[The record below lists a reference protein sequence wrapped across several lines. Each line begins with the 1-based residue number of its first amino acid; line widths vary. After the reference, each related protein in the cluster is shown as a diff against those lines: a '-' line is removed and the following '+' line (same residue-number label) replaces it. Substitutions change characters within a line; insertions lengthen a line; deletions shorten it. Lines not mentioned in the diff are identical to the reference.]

1 MFLTETD
8 IINMQVTA
16 GAGKNTSNII
26 KELIDGDLSSGQ
38 KKRMAEGKRYYLGE
52 HDILNKDFRKS
63 YITSTDGGYDG
74 EETEKT
80 ELFVNPNRSNE
91 RISNQFH
98 RILIDQKA
106 AYIAGREPTVSV
118 KGAEKDGIAKA
129 YETALT
135 DFADE
140 KFNDVILSAVKGAG
154 NKGFE
159 TIHVYYGADGN
170 LNYCIVPAEEVI
182 PIYDTEY
189 QEELK
194 ELIRYY
200 SITVLKDGRQCL
212 RKRVEWWTKEDVTYY
227 EETEENIYIRD
238 ISRSINPS
246 PHFWQVTSLNGLE
259 QRRTPH
265 SWGRVPFIIL
275 KNNDEMTTDLQKV
288 KGLIDAYDL
297 ISSQGTNDLLDLVA
311 LYWVIQGYGGE
322 TANSI
327 ARKLQLNR
335 AVNVIGSDGGKISA
349 EQVDIPVT
357 GRLEWLKMLRRD
369 IFNFGMGIDV
379 DSDRFGNAPSG
390 VSLKFQY
397 TLLDLKANA
406 VAAKLKRAVK
416 ELLWYVTEDIN
427 RKNGTSYDSGL
438 IEVGLNK
445 TMITNDM
452 ETVQI
457 LTQSKGLISD
467 KTIIARH
474 PFVDDVNEEL
484 KELEAQEKKEQEKWE
499 ENMTARGG
507 EAVER

>member
-1 MFLTETD
+1 ML
-8 IINMQVTA
+8 A
-16 GAGKNTSNII
+16 
-26 KELIDGDLSSGQ
+26 
-38 KKRMAEGKRYYLGE
+38 
-52 HDILNKDFRKS
+52 
-63 YITSTDGGYDG
+63 
-74 EETEKT
+74 
-80 ELFVNPNRSNE
+80 
-91 RISNQFH
+91 
-98 RILIDQKA
+98 
-106 AYIAGREPTVSV
+106 
-118 KGAEKDGIAKA
+118 
-129 YETALT
+129 
-135 DFADE
+135 
-140 KFNDVILSAVKGAG
+140 
-154 NKGFE
+154 
-159 TIHVYYGADGN
+159 
-170 LNYCIVPAEEVI
+170 
-182 PIYDTEY
+182 IYDTEY

-212 RKRVEWWTKEDVTYY
+212 RKRVEWWTEKDVTYY
-227 EETEENIYIRD
+227 EETEENIYARD
-238 ISRSINPS
+238 INRSINPS

-322 TANSI
+322 TAKSI

-406 VAAKLKRAVK
+406 VSAKLKRAIK

-427 RKNGTSYDSGL
+427 RRNGTSYDSGL
-438 IEVGLNK
+438 IEVSLNK